1 VLYLM
6 KERPAPVA
14 PPRPSPLRRARQ
26 LLALDRQDINVIV
39 IYGVALGLLSL
50 AVPVAVQSLV
60 NTVAF
65 GSLIQPLVVLT
76 VLLAVALTGAAILRA
91 LQVRIAEMLQR
102 RLFVR
107 IVTEIGARL
116 PRVRAMALRDANGP
130 ELLNRFFDVFT
141 VQKSVAS
148 LLLGGVDAVL
158 IALVGLIVLAF
169 YHPLLLAFDLV
180 LMLGA
185 VLVLI
190 PLGRGGTRTSVAESK
205 AKYAVA
211 GWLEEMARHPLSF
224 KLAGGERLAE
234 TQVETLAKSYL
245 DKRDRHFRIVFRQL
259 VGALTIEVVASVALL
274 GVGGLLVI
282 ERQLS
287 IGQLVAAELI
297 VTAVVA
303 SIAKLGGKVETFY
316 DLVAAVDKLGEIL
329 DLPLERGDGELL
341 PSAGSAKSGI
351 LLDEVEVDAGGD
363 NEPLKVSMSLGPC
376 ERVSMAGAP
385 ERYTSAVVDSIFGLR
400 FPTAGVIEVNGRDV
414 RDLALR
420 ELRGRIALVRGAE
433 VFPGCVLDNLR
444 AANADLTSDEAWD
457 ILARVGLAKAVKALP
472 KGLRTPLFR
481 DGAPL
486 SRTQVVALTI
496 ARAVTSKPSVLILD
510 RTLDQVDPDEG
521 ARIADCLLANRDSA
535 LLIVSE
541 DPAIQ
546 RRMDRHV
553 NISGAITRKGEA
565 A

>member
-1 VLYLM
+1 M
-6 KERPAPVA
+6 NIMNKGPAATA
-14 PPRPSPLRRARQ
+14 PLRPSPLRRARQ
-26 LLALDRQDINVIV
+26 LLALDRQDIGVIV
-39 IYGVALGLLSL
+39 VYGVALGLLSL

-91 LQVRIAEMLQR
+91 LQVRVAEMLQR

-116 PRVRAMALRDANGP
+116 PRVSGTALRDANGP

-141 VQKSVAS
+141 IQKSVAA

-169 YHPLLLAFDLV
+169 YHPVLLAFDLV
-180 LMLGA
+180 LIVGA
-185 VLVLI
+185 ALVLI
-190 PLGRGGTRTSVAESK
+190 PLGRGGTGTSVAESK

-224 KLAGGERLAE
+224 KLAGGEQLAR

-259 VGALTIEVVASVALL
+259 IGAFSIEVIASVALL
-274 GVGGLLVI
+274 AVGGLLVI

-329 DLPLERGDGELL
+329 DLPLERPDGEIV
-341 PSAGSAKSGI
+341 PPAGSVTRG
-351 LLDEVEVDAGGD
+351 LVLENVEVDREAGLD
-363 NEPLKVSMSLGPC
+363 PLHVSLRVEPG
-376 ERVSMAGAP
+376 ERVSIDGT
-385 ERYTSAVVDSIFGLR
+385 ERDTAALVDLIFGLR
-400 FPTAGVIEVNGRDV
+400 VPRAGVIEMDGHDV

-420 ELRGRIALVRGAE
+420 ELRSRVSLVRGAE
-433 VFPGCVLDNLR
+433 IFSGSVLDNLR
-444 AANADLTSDEAWD
+444 VANPELTAEQAWEA
-457 ILARVGLAKAVKALP
+457 LGRVGLAAAVKSLP
-472 KGLRTPLFR
+472 SGLQTPILR

-486 SRTQVVALTI
+486 SRSQGIALTI
-496 ARAVTSKPSVLILD
+496 ARAVAGRPSLLILD
-510 RTLDQVDPDEG
+510 RTLDRIDPDAG
-521 ARIADCLLANRDSA
+521 IRIADCLSAMRDSS

-541 DPAIQ
+541 DSAIG
-546 RRMDRHV
+546 RRMDRQLH
-553 NISGAITRKGEA
+553 IPETIKQEGEA

>member
-1 VLYLM
+1 M
-6 KERPAPVA
+6 NERPAA
-14 PPRPSPLRRARQ
+14 IESARPSPLRRARQ
-26 LLALDRQDINVIV
+26 LLALDGQDIGVIV
-39 IYGVALGLLSL
+39 VYGVALGLLSL

-76 VLLAVALTGAAILRA
+76 ALLAVALTGAAILRA
-91 LQVRIAEMLQR
+91 LQVRVAEMLQR

-116 PRVRAMALRDANGP
+116 PRVSGTALRDANGP

-141 VQKSVAS
+141 TQKSVAS

-169 YHPLLLAFDLV
+169 YHPALLAFDLV
-180 LMLGA
+180 LIIGA

-224 KLAGGERLAE
+224 KLAGGEELAQ

-259 VGALTIEVVASVALL
+259 VGAFTIEVVASVALL
-274 GVGGLLVI
+274 AVGGLLVI

-303 SIAKLGGKVETFY
+303 SIAKLGGKVEIFY

-329 DLPLERGDGELL
+329 DLPLERPDGEIL
-341 PSAGSAKSGI
+341 PPGGGPR
-351 LLDEVEVDAGGD
+351 LGLVLDEVEVES
-363 NEPLKVSMSLGPC
+363 EPGVAPV
-376 ERVSMAGAP
+376 RVSFKVAPGERLALAGA
-385 ERYTSAVVDSIFGLR
+385 ERDTNAAIDAIFGLR
-400 FPTAGVIEVNGRDV
+400 APSAGVIEMDGHDA
-414 RDLALR
+414 RDLSLR
-420 ELRGRIALVRGAE
+420 ELRRRVALVRGTGI
-433 VFPGCVLDNLR
+433 FPGCILDNLR
-444 AANADLTSDEAWD
+444 AANADLTAEEAWD
-457 ILARVGLAKAVKALP
+457 ALNQVGLANAVKSLP
-472 KGLRTPLFR
+472 KGLQTPIRR
-481 DGAPL
+481 DGSPL
-486 SRTQVVALTI
+486 SRTQAIALTI
-496 ARAVTSKPSVLILD
+496 ARAVAGKPSLLILD
-510 RTLDQVDPDEG
+510 RTLDRMDSEAG
-521 ARIADCLLANRDSA
+521 IRIADRLSANRDSA
-535 LLIVSE
+535 LLVVAA
-541 DPAIQ
+541 DPAV
-546 RRMDRHV
+546 RGRMDRNV
-553 NISGAITRKGEA
+553 QISDTVLHEGEA